1 MTVYQELQLSSAG
14 SKNLIRRSENKKEKK
29 RHIFIYNAKV
39 YLVVAFC
46 FAVVTAFSLLFG
58 SANSIAGVVVL
69 LALLV
74 LRQADFGIRT
84 SHGLICIGLIFGV
97 LIAGPRLS
105 NMLPPGYAFFAN
117 CIFIMILMVLGCH
130 NVIMSNHSTFVLSYL
145 LLLGMVICMAVF
157 YKNQRL
163 RPYRR
168 SFLDLF
174 REFHFRSARNWW
186 YIRMTLTVSTA
197 LLIMNLLGISRAM
210 WAGIACMSVCLPF
223 SGDMQPR
230 AKIRGLYNVLG
241 CAVFAV
247 LYFLLPQSLHPYLG
261 ILGGIGVGYSAG
273 YAWQTVFNTFGA
285 LYIASGAFGLVGA
298 IVLRIGTNVGAAVYT
313 MLLDQILNRLF
324 GREMKR
330 REGYV

>member
-145 LLLGMVICMAVF
+145 LLQGYDVSGAVMKNVSWDCFWEWSSAWLYFIKIRDCVRTAEAFWICSGNSISVR
-157 YKNQRL
+157 Q
-163 RPYRR
+163 
-168 SFLDLF
+168 
-174 REFHFRSARNWW
+174 E
-186 YIRMTLTVSTA
+186 TG
-197 LLIMNLLGISRAM
+197 GIS
-210 WAGIACMSVCLPF
+210 V
-223 SGDMQPR
+223 
-230 AKIRGLYNVLG
+230 
-241 CAVFAV
+241 
-247 LYFLLPQSLHPYLG
+247 
-261 ILGGIGVGYSAG
+261 
-273 YAWQTVFNTFGA
+273 
-285 LYIASGAFGLVGA
+285 
-298 IVLRIGTNVGAAVYT
+298 
-313 MLLDQILNRLF
+313 
-324 GREMKR
+324 
-330 REGYV
+330 

>member
-14 SKNLIRRSENKKEKK
+14 SKNLIRRSENKEEKK

-58 SANSIAGVVVL
+58 SANSIAGVVLL

-105 NMLPPGYAFFAN
+105 NMLAPGYAFLAN

-145 LLLGMVICMAVF
+145 LLQGYDVSGTDYEKRIVGLLLGMVICMAVF
-157 YKNQRL
+157 YKNQSLSTL
-163 RPYRR
+163 RTFY
-168 SFLDLF
+168 FF
-174 REFHFRSARNWW
+174 
-186 YIRMTLTVSTA
+186 Y
-197 LLIMNLLGISRAM
+197 LI
-210 WAGIACMSVCLPF
+210 
-223 SGDMQPR
+223 
-230 AKIRGLYNVLG
+230 
-241 CAVFAV
+241 
-247 LYFLLPQSLHPYLG
+247 HH
-261 ILGGIGVGYSAG
+261 
-273 YAWQTVFNTFGA
+273 
-285 LYIASGAFGLVGA
+285 
-298 IVLRIGTNVGAAVYT
+298 
-313 MLLDQILNRLF
+313 
-324 GREMKR
+324 
-330 REGYV
+330 